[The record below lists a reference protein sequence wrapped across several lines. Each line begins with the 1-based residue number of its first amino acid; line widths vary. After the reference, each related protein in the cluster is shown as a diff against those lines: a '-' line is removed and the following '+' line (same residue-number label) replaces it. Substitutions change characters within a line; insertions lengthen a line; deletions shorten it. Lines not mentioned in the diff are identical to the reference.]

1 MARFGMDLSLSEQ
14 ELHSV
19 DHIFQSADSALVL
32 TNDYYSWEREY
43 AVSQRVGAG
52 RIVNSVELFMRTNGL
67 SADDAKQAIKQHIIA
82 YEKEYSERKN
92 VFYQTHPD
100 ISVSLR
106 RWVEVAGTIIA
117 GNHYWCTRCP
127 RHHVFDTQEG
137 RSGFETAA
145 APDEVTSSSES
156 EASRTSSRS
165 SVTSEDYFCHSKEAT
180 TNKTRKDS
188 GARVVSSPKNH
199 YSWSENDSSVI
210 LAPCEY
216 LKTMPSKGV
225 RKSLIDALNDWFH
238 IPKASIKIIEE
249 IIRLLH
255 DASLILD
262 DIEDNSPLRRGK
274 PAVHTIFGHSQAI
287 NSANFMF
294 VQAVAASRH
303 LRSQKAV
310 DILLQDLERLYVGQ
324 SFDLNWKYTL
334 HCPTE
339 EEYLLM
345 IDNKTGGMFRMLT
358 GLIRAEKDSY
368 PGVSFDALLIL
379 FGRFFQVRDDYMN
392 LASEQYSD
400 QKGFCEDFD
409 EGKFSYPVVH
419 CLQHSPQ
426 SRSQI
431 LGIFRQRPTTLGG
444 NTEPLSVECK
454 MHLMDC
460 LKASSSLEATLA
472 YVNHLE
478 DELELEISRLE
489 AVTGEENPML
499 RLLLKRLSQ
508 KDDSDQIQT
517 KAATFEAFSLPDGA
531 QRILGEPHTAG
542 TISPLAL
549 RPSGGLEEMTLES
562 AIAGIKSMQAQGGI
576 LTQKLATHGSLVIRG
591 VPIHNASDFSKF
603 VHAFGFKPHELIG
616 NVKGGGE
623 LAPGV
628 AYANEAPP
636 QVQIY
641 SHNESAHVPNA
652 PAYIIFYG
660 HRVPSKGAGGESP
673 ISSSLE
679 LFHRVQKEI
688 PDFISE
694 LAAKG
699 VLSKVTYK
707 TNQQYPGGSTLLEA
721 FGKEVS
727 ETDDKETRRAKM
739 EAQIRRY
746 GRGHNTTWEWQME
759 TTAQG
764 EEETL
769 ILTHRLP
776 GIRTQAGTNHP
787 SMFTGL
793 AAYWKNLER
802 RLANND
808 SLAQKR
814 GGQMQ
819 QLYGDGSA
827 IPNEYLAKLAAITD
841 ELRVLHQW
849 ERGDVLVFDNT
860 ITQHGRQPWVG
871 EQEDRVIMAS
881 LWDGDLAGAYGDG
894 DWAQVVQPLEA

>member
-19 DHIFQSADSALVL
+19 DNIFQSADNALVL

-43 AVSQRVGAG
+43 AASQRVGAG
-52 RIVNSVELFMRTNGL
+52 RTVNSVELLMRTKGL
-67 SADDAKQAIKQHIIA
+67 TTDDAKQAIKQHIIA
-82 YEKEYSERKN
+82 YEKEYSDRKN
-92 VFYQTHPD
+92 IFYQTHPD
-100 ISVSLR
+100 ISISLK
-106 RWVEVAGTIIA
+106 RWIEVAGTIIA
-117 GNHYWCTRCP
+117 GNHYWCTKCP
-127 RHHVFDTQEG
+127 RHHVFETQEG
-137 RSGFETAA
+137 RSDPEAMITL
-145 APDEVTSSSES
+145 DEATSSSGS
-156 EASRTSSRS
+156 EASRASSRS
-165 SVTSEDYFCHSKEAT
+165 SVTSEEDFNQSKELMP
-180 TNKTRKDS
+180 NGTRKDS
-188 GARVVSSPKNH
+188 AARIGPSHVNS
-199 YSWSENDSSVI
+199 YSWSQSDSSVI

-216 LKTMPSKGV
+216 LKTMPSKGI

-294 VQAVAASRH
+294 VQAVTASRQ

-310 DILLQDLERLYVGQ
+310 DILLDDLERLYVGQ

-339 EEYLLM
+339 EEYLSM

-409 EGKFSYPVVH
+409 EGKFSYPIVH

-426 SRSQI
+426 ARSQI
-431 LGIFRQRPTTLGG
+431 LGIFRQRPTALGG
-444 NTEPLSVECK
+444 NHEPLSVECK
-454 MHLMDC
+454 MHLLDC

-472 YVNHLE
+472 YVNRLE
-478 DELELEISRLE
+478 DELESEIDRLE
-489 AVTGEENPML
+489 ALTGEENPML

-508 KDDSDQIQT
+508 KNESDHPQT
-517 KAATFEAFSLPDGA
+517 KAATFGAFDLPGGS
-531 QRILGEPHTAG
+531 QRILGEPHAAG

-549 RPSGGLEEMTLES
+549 RPSNGVEETSLDS
-562 AIAGIKSMQAQGGI
+562 AIEGIKSMQAQGGT
-576 LTQKLATHGSLVIRG
+576 LTKKLATHGSLLIRG
-591 VPIHNASDFSKF
+591 VPIHDALDFSRF

-652 PAYIIFYG
+652 PGYIIFYG
-660 HRVPSKGAGGESP
+660 HRVPSKGYGGESP

-679 LFHRVQKEI
+679 LFQRAEKEM
-688 PDFISE
+688 PDFVAE

-699 VLSKVTYK
+699 VLSRVTYK

-721 FGKEVS
+721 FGKDVLA
-727 ETDDKETRRAKM
+727 TDDKTVRRAKM
-739 EAQIRRY
+739 EDQIRRY
-746 GRGHNTTWEWQME
+746 GRGQNTTWEWQ
-759 TTAQG
+759 TDADG

-849 ERGDVLVFDNT
+849 ERGDVLIFDNT

-871 EQEDRVIMAS
+871 NQEDRVIMAS
-881 LWDGDLAGAYGDG
+881 LWDGDLPGAYGDG